1 MLNLPQK
8 LLRNDRR
15 RPLRRA
21 FDRDRDKI
29 SLVHTQPLSEVG
41 VDEGV
46 VPPVAC
52 WKGDRLEGGVVDGGG
67 NRNLPTRAEELS
79 RYRRQLEPQPAASLG
94 AQLCP
99 EPENGHDPN
108 PAAHDG
114 GRPSV
119 PSIRDPSGGHALLQL
134 LIRELPVTGRSE
146 ILPEPP
152 ALACAVRVLPSSME
166 GTWRCANHVVTGK
179 PLSLE

>member
-21 FDRDRDKI
+21 FDRDRDQI

-52 WKGDRLEGGVVDGGG
+52 WKGDCLEGGVVDGGG

-79 RYRRQLEPQPAASLG
+79 RCWRQLEPQPAASLG

-99 EPENGHDPN
+99 EPENGHDPIL
-108 PAAHDG
+108 PRTTAV
-114 GRPSV
+114 GRVS
-119 PSIRDPSGGHALLQL
+119 PSIRDPSGQALLRL

-152 ALACAVRVLPSSME
+152 ALACAVRVLPSSVG
-166 GTWRCANHVVTGK
+166 GTCQCANHVIQAE
-179 PLSLE
+179 PLDLR